1 MNPSPIRIQ
10 LSLAI
15 VVFFLAALTL
25 VACEVRLQIP
35 STTDAPNFP
44 KYEFEATGEDYL
56 ISALEEVQAIADWSQ
71 VYRNE
76 PSTNLSA
83 NTSETPRMTLAKTAT
98 DTVYIY
104 GQIIPGGYGAVVTE
118 RYARPKGLLLITV
131 RKTYGKANGHIVT
144 ETKRYV
150 SYTDHRNDNPQQ
162 TNVTEMYGR
171 QADTIVAHVLRNGT
185 LETYTFRLPVVTR
198 VVNPQ
203 DGSVRVTKRYASNGA
218 IVSKVEDANGNLVQL
233 SRNYGQSD
241 GSTVTRTE
249 FPDSSWRQV
258 RTHGEADGTI
268 TRETT
273 SGLPSLGSGCS
284 PSPTN
289 IPRPAMSLWIP
300 LRSCGN
306 LHGTNPGESMQDMP
320 FLASGVNPP
329 VTKPPRPR
337 LTHSDVTKFVSIA
350 SGQGIPGPVPH
361 PVMSLRPI
369 GHSRTEVRS
378 TFTHGIPSA
387 RSLLASGVSASFP
400 RPPLPI
406 LASGNSVQPKPP
418 LPRIARDNATILPS
432 VASGLSLPGNVPRPI
447 MSARTL
453 EPSRSEDLSTIIH
466 GLPSVRPSLAS
477 GLTGSPRPPHPIL
490 TSGNNAQPK
499 PPLPRITR
507 NGATNL
513 QFLASGQPI
522 PGNMPRPVMSTRTL
536 APSRAEV
543 RSTITHGVP
552 SPRSL
557 LASGATGW
565 PKPPRPIM
573 DLFPSQSPKARPRFT
588 PEKGAAA
595 GSQSLSSGVA
605 MPTRPPPPPFL
616 A

>member
-1 MNPSPIRIQ
+1 MHPSLNRTQ
-10 LSLAI
+10 LTLAVLASFI
-15 VVFFLAALTL
+15 AALTL
-25 VACEVRLQIP
+25 VACELRLQIP

-44 KYEFEATGEDYL
+44 KYQFEATGEDFL

-71 VYRNE
+71 FYRNE
-76 PSTNLSA
+76 PSANLSD
-83 NTSETPRMTLAKTAT
+83 NTSETPRMTLTKTAT

-150 SYTDHRNDNPQQ
+150 SYTDHRNGNPEQ

-218 IVSKVEDANGNLVQL
+218 IVSKVEDANGKLIQL

-273 SGLPSLGSGCS
+273 SGLPSLGSGAS

-289 IPRPAMSLWIP
+289 IPRPVMSLWIP
-300 LRSCGN
+300 MGTLGYIHPTDLFRPTVSFTIFASGIGPCPVPPRPGSSRETGMNLRHLASGLTGPPTTIPRPAITCVASTR
-306 LHGTNPGESMQDMP
+306 LTL
-320 FLASGVNPP
+320 LASGVTGSFP
-329 VTKPPRPR
+329 KPPLPR
-337 LTHSDVTKFVSIA
+337 INRILSTNLLSIA
-350 SGQGIPGPVPH
+350 SGLGMPGPVPR

-369 GHSRTEVRS
+369 GHSRTEARSTITHGLASVRS
-378 TFTHGIPSA
+378 LF
-387 RSLLASGVSASFP
+387 ASGVTGWQKPP
-400 RPPLPI
+400 RPI

-418 LPRIARDNATILPS
+418 LPN
-432 VASGLSLPGNVPRPI
+432 VA
-447 MSARTL
+447 
-453 EPSRSEDLSTIIH
+453 
-466 GLPSVRPSLAS
+466 
-477 GLTGSPRPPHPIL
+477 
-490 TSGNNAQPK
+490 
-499 PPLPRITR
+499 
-507 NGATNL
+507 
-513 QFLASGQPI
+513 
-522 PGNMPRPVMSTRTL
+522 
-536 APSRAEV
+536 
-543 RSTITHGVP
+543 
-552 SPRSL
+552 
-557 LASGATGW
+557 
-565 PKPPRPIM
+565 
-573 DLFPSQSPKARPRFT
+573 LFPSQSPKARPHFT
-588 PEKGAAA
+588 TEDGAAS
-595 GSQSLSSGVA
+595 GSQSLCSGCTQP
-605 MPTRPPPPPFL
+605 MRPPPPPPL

>member
-1 MNPSPIRIQ
+1 MHPSLNRTQ
-10 LSLAI
+10 HTLTFLASFI
-15 VVFFLAALTL
+15 AALTI
-25 VACEVRLQIP
+25 VACELRLQIP

-71 VYRNE
+71 FYRNE
-76 PSTNLSA
+76 PSTILSD
-83 NTSETPRMTLAKTAT
+83 NTSGTPRMTLAKTAT

-104 GQIIPGGYGAVVTE
+104 GQVIPGGYGAVVTE

-150 SYTDHRNDNPQQ
+150 SYTDHRNGNPEQ

-218 IVSKVEDANGNLVQL
+218 IVSKVEDANGNLIQL

-273 SGLPSLGSGCS
+273 SGLPSLGSGAS

-289 IPRPAMSLWIP
+289 IPRPVMSMWMP
-300 LRSCGN
+300 PRSSGN
-306 LHGTNPGESMQDMP
+306 FHGTNPGESMQDMP
-320 FLASGVNPP
+320 FLASGVNPMVP
-329 VTKPPRPR
+329 KPPRPR
-337 LTHSDVTKFVSIA
+337 STHSDVTKFVSIA
-350 SGQGIPGPVPH
+350 SGQGFPGPVPR
-361 PVMSLRPI
+361 PVMSFKSL
-369 GHSRTEVRS
+369 GHSRTEAIS
-378 TFTHGIPSA
+378 TITHRLPSA
-387 RSLLASGVSASFP
+387 RSLHASGVTGWQKPP
-400 RPPLPI
+400 RPI

-418 LPRIARDNATILPS
+418 LSN
-432 VASGLSLPGNVPRPI
+432 VA
-447 MSARTL
+447 
-453 EPSRSEDLSTIIH
+453 
-466 GLPSVRPSLAS
+466 
-477 GLTGSPRPPHPIL
+477 
-490 TSGNNAQPK
+490 
-499 PPLPRITR
+499 
-507 NGATNL
+507 
-513 QFLASGQPI
+513 
-522 PGNMPRPVMSTRTL
+522 
-536 APSRAEV
+536 
-543 RSTITHGVP
+543 
-552 SPRSL
+552 
-557 LASGATGW
+557 
-565 PKPPRPIM
+565 
-573 DLFPSQSPKARPRFT
+573 LFPSQSPKARPHFT
-588 PEKGAAA
+588 TEEGAAS
-595 GSQSLSSGVA
+595 GSQSLCSGCTQP
-605 MPTRPPPPPFL
+605 MRPPPPPPL

>member
-1 MNPSPIRIQ
+1 MSPSLNRTQ
-10 LSLAI
+10 LTLAVLATFI
-15 VVFFLAALTL
+15 AAFVLAA
-25 VACEVRLQIP
+25 CELRLQIP
-35 STTDAPNFP
+35 STTDVPNFP

-71 VYRNE
+71 FYRNE
-76 PSTNLSA
+76 PSTNLSD

-118 RYARPKGLLLITV
+118 RYARPKGLPLITV

-150 SYTDHRNDNPQQ
+150 SYTDHHNGNPDQ

-203 DGSVRVTKRYASNGA
+203 DGSIRVTKRYASNGA
-218 IVSKVEDANGNLVQL
+218 IVSKVEDANGNLTQL

-273 SGLPSLGSGCS
+273 SGLPSLGSGYS
-284 PSPTN
+284 TSPTN
-289 IPRPAMSLWIP
+289 IPRPVMSLWIP
-300 LRSCGN
+300 MGTLGYIHPTDIATVSFTIFASGIGPCPVPPRPGSSRETGMNLR
-306 LHGTNPGESMQDMP
+306 H
-320 FLASGVNPP
+320 LASGLGGPP
-329 VTKPPRPR
+329 TTIPRPAITCVASTR
-337 LTHSDVTKFVSIA
+337 LT
-350 SGQGIPGPVPH
+350 
-361 PVMSLRPI
+361 
-369 GHSRTEVRS
+369 
-378 TFTHGIPSA
+378 
-387 RSLLASGVSASFP
+387 LLGSGVSASFP
-400 RPPLPI
+400 KPPLPI
-406 LASGNSVQPKPP
+406 FASGNSTLPKPP
-418 LPRIARDNATILPS
+418 LPRITRDIATIFLR
-432 VASGLSLPGNVPRPI
+432 VASGQAFPGTMPRPM
-447 MSARTL
+447 MSARTP
-453 EPSRSEDLSTIIH
+453 EPSRSEDHSTIIH

-477 GLTGSPRPPHPIL
+477 GIGPAPKPPRPIFA
-490 TSGNNAQPK
+490 SGNSTQPK

-507 NGATNL
+507 IVARNL
-513 QFLASGQPI
+513 LSLASGQP
-522 PGNMPRPVMSTRTL
+522 PPVNVPRPVMSLRTL
-536 APSRAEV
+536 GHSRTEV
-543 RSTITHGVP
+543 RSTFTHGMP
-552 SPRSL
+552 FSSPL

-588 PEKGAAA
+588 TGEGAAS
-595 GSQSLSSGVA
+595 GSQSLCSGVA
-605 MPTRPPPPPFL
+605 QPMRPPPPPPL